1 MTRHTRSVSS
11 ETLSFNINMV
21 LVFLQ
26 LKSLFQIFTF
36 ISERNIRYQDLI
48 LASLLLIAYYRNSVS
63 RFSTIQLWLIN
74 RILRVISWVF
84 LILDLFV
91 YFPYTFIFDPRV
103 GRYEKSKMCY
113 YYFQYYIWNYISI
126 QYNGNK
132 IYVNTVLT

>member
-26 LKSLFQIFTF
+26 LKSLFEIFTF
-36 ISERNIRYQDLI
+36 VSERNIKCQDII
-48 LASLLLIAYYRNSVS
+48 LASLILVACNRNNVS
-63 RFSTIQLWLIN
+63 RFSTLQLWLIN
-74 RILRVISWVF
+74 RILRVISWLF
-84 LILDLFV
+84 LILVLFV

-103 GRYEKSKMCY
+103 GRYEQSKMCY
-113 YYFQYYIWNYISI
+113 YYFQYYIWNYIRI

-132 IYVNTVLT
+132 IYVIMVPT